1 MGIIQVYLMLTL
13 KRYLPYWMFVFLDDI
28 ELSYLGGDYMIPAIC
43 LDLLTIVLNYVFI
56 RLRWAETIPWE
67 NFLPTKQDPGSSKQG
82 SGFTGMKLFT
92 CNVRI

>member
-43 LDLLTIVLNYVFI
+43 LDFFTIAF
-56 RLRWAETIPWE
+56 
-67 NFLPTKQDPGSSKQG
+67 NFPL
-82 SGFTGMKLFT
+82 
-92 CNVRI
+92 